1 MLSRKGLLLA
11 EKLAICVHFYI
22 LVFLFSEGFT
32 YVLMIIL
39 VSVVAQIGP
48 KGSCAVH
55 MNRPQPATS
64 VGYSIYLKKNYGPK
78 VSSRFIV
85 ISVTSKVYPRR
96 PQRDTTIVLLLFLL
110 MLPAVAV
117 IGAAGNNL

>member
-1 MLSRKGLLLA
+1 MSAGFSFVVVPFIIHLSHLSILVFGRLLLLCLLCLVGAAVVHFACVLSRKGLLLA

-64 VGYSIYLKKNYGPK
+64 VGYSIYLKKNY
-78 VSSRFIV
+78 R
-85 ISVTSKVYPRR
+85 
-96 PQRDTTIVLLLFLL
+96 
-110 MLPAVAV
+110 
-117 IGAAGNNL
+117 